1 MKKTLLILSLC
12 ASMLLPSKVIA
23 QDDVPY
29 TLNLFN
35 KAVFYGMYEGTV
47 QDKPVP
53 EGAIRHRNYSYAKM
67 LTQDQLDSFGNT
79 LKMTVVLNPLCDN
92 YDRIGNVNMVLVPK
106 AQTSYDYQAT
116 DIKRFEI
123 GRFITPFMRL
133 TVTNPNAVPYEYELN
148 HLTNVFHDE
157 SITADYNVWIEFEVY
172 GYQGGPGQG
181 GAAVE
186 VPGCAGRN
194 DVYMGSLTFEST
206 NSPNIIYG
214 DDHVIMP
221 LSHKYELKNY
231 TLDGTDELNKTVRT
245 IKFTLAEAVPNAK
258 LHLITSNHGSG
269 TNGEEYVRREH
280 FVYMDGNQVANYI
293 PGGVSCVPF
302 SVYNT
307 QPNCVYLICTQFS
320 SNPRP
325 DTDAAWSWNNWC
337 PGDKIPN
344 RVIDLG
350 SLAAGEHS
358 FKIEVPSAEF
368 YNDEGYFPMSAYVES
383 TTTTLDTKEFDLNKV
398 DVYPNPVTDVAL
410 IQAPDMQIKN
420 VTVINTVGQTVFT
433 GATDK
438 INMSQLQSGIYI
450 VRVEFDNNQVA
461 VKKIIKK

>member
-1 MKKTLLILSLC
+1 
-12 ASMLLPSKVIA
+12 MLLPSKAIA
-23 QDDVPY
+23 QDDAPY

-206 NSPNIIYG
+206 NSPNLIYG
-214 DDHVIMP
+214 DDHVIVP

-231 TLDGTDELNKTVRT
+231 TLDGTDEIDKTVKT

-280 FVYMDGNQVANYI
+280 FVYMDDNQVANYT

-302 SVYNT
+302 RQYNT
-307 QPNCVYLICTQFS
+307 QNNCIYNICTQFGS
-320 SNPRP
+320 SPRP

-368 YNDEGYFPMSAYVES
+368 FNNEGYFPMSAYVES
-383 TTTTLDTKEFDLNKV
+383 TTTTLGTKEFDLNKV

-433 GATDK
+433 GTTDK

>member
-12 ASMLLPSKVIA
+12 ASMLLPSKAVA
-23 QDDVPY
+23 QDDAPY

-194 DVYMGSLTFEST
+194 DVYMGSLTFESS
-206 NSPNIIYG
+206 NSPNLIYG
-214 DDHVIMP
+214 DDHVIIP

-231 TLDGTDELNKTVRT
+231 TPDGTDEIDKTVKT

-280 FVYMDGNQVANYI
+280 FVYMDGNQVANYT

-302 SVYNT
+302 RQYNT
-307 QPNCVYLICTQFS
+307 QTNCIYNICTQFGS
-320 SNPRP
+320 SPRP

-368 YNDEGYFPMSAYVES
+368 FNNEGYFPMSAYVES
-383 TTTTLDTKEFDLNKV
+383 TTTTLGTKKFDLNKV